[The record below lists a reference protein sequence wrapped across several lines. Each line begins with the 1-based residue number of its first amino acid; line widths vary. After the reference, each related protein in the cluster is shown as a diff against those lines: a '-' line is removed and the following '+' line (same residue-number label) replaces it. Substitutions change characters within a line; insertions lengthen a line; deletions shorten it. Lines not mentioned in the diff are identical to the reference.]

1 VIAVGRRARAV
12 VLAVAGLVAAA
23 CGPPGQVGAHAVPSV
38 SPAGPAFTYVAIGAS
53 ESFGLGAS
61 DPARDAWPQVFYR
74 NVLPRA
80 VTLVD
85 LGIPGATVEDAI
97 RIELPRERRVHPK
110 LVTVWLNVNDITH
123 GVPLDTYRSQLT
135 QLLLALRD
143 GGRTTVLVANT
154 PPLDRLPR
162 LLECQPYAP
171 SDHGCDHTRR
181 LPLPEVVRV
190 VDEFNDAI
198 ASVVSATGSV
208 LVDLHAWGESARSPA
223 DIRRFVGSDGFH
235 PSSAGY
241 RSIADV
247 FARAYRQ
254 S

>member
-1 VIAVGRRARAV
+1 MIAVRRARV
-12 VLAVAGLVAAA
+12 VALAVAVVVGGA
-23 CGPPGQVGAHAVPSV
+23 CGPSGQVGAHAVPSV

-74 NVLPRA
+74 STLPRA

-97 RIELPRERRVHPK
+97 RLELPRARRVHPK

-123 GVPLDTYRSQLT
+123 GVPLDTYRAQLT
-135 QLLLALRD
+135 QLLTALRD

-162 LLECQPYAP
+162 LVECQPFAP

-181 LPLPEVVRV
+181 LPLSEVVRV
-190 VDEFNDAI
+190 VGEFNDAI
-198 ASVVSATGSV
+198 ASVASSTGAV

-235 PSSAGY
+235 PSAAGY
-241 RSIADV
+241 RAIADV
-247 FARAYRQ
+247 FANAYRRT
-254 S
+254 